1 MKERYRE
8 YAGSCFLPVLLLIAI
23 ALPAFVTAQ
32 EDNLYVER
40 IGSQEGLSAN
50 YVTSIFQDDD
60 GYIWFGTFGG
70 LNRYDGY
77 EIKEFTPNPQVPGSI
92 SGIRVF
98 TITDDKEGN
107 LWVGTTGKGL
117 NFYDRSTNKF
127 RVIQH
132 DPEDQSSL
140 LSNTISHLASD
151 QRNRMW
157 VATNEGLSVLDLSE
171 FKENEKPAFQHFQ
184 LDDEIERQ
192 FIQTV
197 FIDDSGNIWAS
208 SRRYLYRALDSDKP
222 VFKRISNLG
231 FTDTP
236 IESIV
241 QAASGELLVAG
252 GAGLFQQ
259 NAPGSEEFTKVGYL
273 TSISTM
279 AYDKRTDQLWVGAA
293 SGLHKFAIGRNG
305 ETPVKMSHYHYNPQD
320 PKSLSGDDVTALF
333 IDESRVVWAGTS
345 GGGVSKFDP
354 LRKKFYHHKNSSG
367 TYSLSGNTIRAVY
380 QDAAEQ
386 VWVGSDGGGL
396 NKSTTKLV
404 PNEESTFRHYS
415 VPNRVYAILEVNN
428 EIEHAMYFGS
438 ASGPGMFRKNLK
450 VANSDIEPLREM
462 AGSVFSLLEDR
473 RGSIWVGTYSE
484 GLFRWDPDKNEPG
497 GYRKTSIGF
506 AEDQE
511 GALPNH
517 IIRSLKE
524 DKSGNIW
531 IGTGGGLV
539 LLRAEDALSDHPQLT
554 VFRSIPGDSTSLSN
568 DYILPIYVAK
578 DGNIW
583 VGTFGGGLNR
593 FLPPTE
599 GEKARFKSY
608 GEKEGLI
615 NGVIKD
621 ILEDESGHLWISSN
635 NGISRFN
642 PEDDTFE
649 NFDVN
654 DGLQGDE
661 FGELAAF
668 QQQDGTMIFGG
679 VNGLSVFSPQ
689 AIKPNPIL
697 AKPMITGM
705 SILNKP
711 IEVGESRDGRIVLP
725 QQFGTLDKIELDYH
739 QNSLSFDLAALH
751 FATPKKNS
759 FAYKLDG
766 WDDDWIYTTADQRS
780 ATYTNLPHRSYTFML
795 KVSNSDQVWNEEILK
810 LGVVIH
816 PPFWKTT
823 IAYIFYGLLFLGFLY
838 LIRRYSIIDI
848 KEKNLIQLKKVDQ
861 EKTEELNQLK
871 LQFFTN
877 ISHEFRTPLT
887 LIAGPLENL
896 IRNQSSIAPDQRNQ
910 YYHLMYKNSKYL
922 LRLVNELLDFRRL
935 DQGQLSLRVSKNDVV
950 NYIEETV
957 APFEFLATKKQI
969 DFEVKAEERP
979 ITTWFAPEALEKIL
993 FNLLSN
999 AFKFTPEGGA
1009 IEVAISKTTADDR
1022 RFKTHL
1028 PGYGALL
1035 ITVKD
1040 TGIGIPSKQLKRVFD
1055 RFYKS
1060 TQAETANREGAGIGL
1075 AYTKSLVDRH
1085 HGLIDVVSKPGEGTT
1100 FYLRFALDKSVYHRS
1115 EIEQRDLDNY
1125 TPQADPV
1132 DYFMPD
1138 EQISDDELNELQLH
1152 TNRLV
1157 EKEDAENTPILLYID
1172 DNPDLRNY
1180 IRQSF
1185 SNDFRVIAADG
1196 GESGLEL
1203 ARTSSPDII
1212 ITDVM
1217 MPGIDGMEV
1226 LETLKNDP
1234 LTSHIPVIM
1243 LTAKDTEEGR
1253 LEGLKYGADGY
1264 VTKPFNYE
1272 ALQLQIINIV
1282 QHRDILRNRFRR
1294 EVITEPAEVTV
1305 TDSDEIFLRQA
1316 MDIVEDNMSNTE
1328 FSVDQLVKEMG
1339 VSRSKLYLKLKAL
1352 TGQSSSEFVRTV
1364 RLKRAVQLL
1373 ENSNYS
1379 VKEVMYM
1386 TGFNTASYFSKCF
1399 KRQFGIV
1406 PSEYVRQEKR
1416 ARMEE

>member
-8 YAGSCFLPVLLLIAI
+8 YAGSCFFLLLLLIAVG
-23 ALPAFVTAQ
+23 ASGFLAAQ
-32 EDNLYVER
+32 EDNLYIER
-40 IGSQEGLSAN
+40 IGSQQGLSAN

-60 GYIWFGTFGG
+60 GYIWLGTFGG

-77 EIKEFTPNPQVPGSI
+77 EVKEFKPDPQDPGSI
-92 SGIRVF
+92 SGIRIF
-98 TITDDKEGN
+98 AITDDQEGN

-117 NFYDRSTNKF
+117 NFFNRSTNTF
-127 RVIQH
+127 QVIKH
-132 DPEDQSSL
+132 DPDDPNSL
-140 LSNTISHLASD
+140 RTNTVNELVAD
-151 QRNRMW
+151 RRNRLW
-157 VATNEGLSVLDLSE
+157 VATNKGLSVLNLSD
-171 FKENEKPAFQHFQ
+171 FKEAEKPKFEHVE
-184 LDDEIERQ
+184 LEGETEKQ
-192 FIQTV
+192 FIQTI
-197 FIDDSGNIWAS
+197 FEDDSGNIWAATRKS
-208 SRRYLYRALDSDKP
+208 LYRALDGEKP
-222 VFKRISNLG
+222 VFKRIRTSS
-231 FTDTP
+231 FTHLR
-236 IESIV
+236 IESIL
-241 QAASGELLVAG
+241 QTASGELLVAG

-259 NAPGSEEFTKVGYL
+259 TSPNSEEFVKVSNF
-273 TSISTM
+273 TSVSTM
-279 AYDKRTDQLWVGAA
+279 AYDKHTDQLWVGAA
-293 SGLHKFAIGRNG
+293 SGLYKFAIGRNG
-305 ETPVKMSHYHYNPQD
+305 EFPLKLSHYRYDPQD

-333 IDESRVVWAGTS
+333 IDKSRVVWVGTS

-367 TYSLSGNTIRAVY
+367 TFSLSGNTIRAVY
-380 QDAAEQ
+380 QDSEQ
-386 VWVGSDGGGL
+386 HVWVGSDGGGL
-396 NKSTTKLV
+396 NRSTTKLV
-404 PNEESTFRHYS
+404 PHQESVFRHYA
-415 VPNRVYAILEVNN
+415 VPNRVYAIIEVNN

-438 ASGPGMFRKNLK
+438 ASGPGLFRKNMK
-450 VANSDIEPLREM
+450 VPNAPISPIREVG
-462 AGSVFSLLEDR
+462 GSVFSLLEDR
-473 RGSIWVGTYSE
+473 RGAFWIGTYSN
-484 GLFRWDPDKNEPG
+484 GLFRWVPDKDEPD
-497 GYRKTSIGF
+497 GYRKSGVGLT
-506 AEDQE
+506 
-511 GALPNH
+511 GAKGGVLPNQ
-517 IIRSLKE
+517 IIRSIEE
-524 DKSGNIW
+524 DNNGNLW
-531 IGTGGGLV
+531 IGTGEGLV
-539 LLRAEDALSDHPQLT
+539 LLRAEDALKDAPPLT
-554 VFRSIPGDSTSLSN
+554 IFKNIPGDSTSLTN
-568 DYILPIYVAK
+568 DYILPIYAAK
-578 DGNIW
+578 DGKIW
-583 VGTFGGGLNR
+583 IGTFGGGLNLFR
-593 FLPPTE
+593 PPTE
-599 GEKARFKSY
+599 GERAGFKSY
-608 GEKEGLI
+608 GEKEGLT
-615 NGVIKD
+615 NGVIKA

-635 NGISRFN
+635 NGLTRFN
-642 PEDDTFE
+642 PDEETFE

-654 DGLQGDE
+654 DGLQSDE
-661 FGELAAF
+661 FGELASF
-668 QQQDGTMIFGG
+668 QQEDGTMIFGG

-689 AIKPNPIL
+689 AIKPNPVL
-697 AKPMITGM
+697 AKPVITGM

-725 QQFGTLDKIELDYH
+725 QQFGKLDKIELDYH
-739 QNSLSFDLAALH
+739 QNSISFDLAALH
-751 FATPKKNS
+751 FATPEKNS

-766 WDDDWIYTTADQRS
+766 WDDDWIYTSADQRS

-795 KVSNSDQVWNEEILK
+795 KVSNSDQVWNEEVSE
-810 LGVVIH
+810 LGVVIN

-823 IAYIFYGLLFLGFLY
+823 GAYILYGLLFLGFLY

-848 KEKNLIQLKKVDQ
+848 KEKNRIELKKVDQ
-861 EKTEELNQLK
+861 QKTEELNQLK

-896 IRNQSSIAPDQRNQ
+896 IRNQSSIAPGERNQ

-935 DQGQLSLRVSKNDVV
+935 DQGQLSLQVSKNDVV
-950 NYIEETV
+950 SYIEETV
-957 APFEFLATKKQI
+957 APFEFLATKKRI
-969 DFEVKAEERP
+969 DFEVQAEERP

-999 AFKFTPEGGA
+999 AFKFTQEGGA
-1009 IEVAISKTTADDR
+1009 IKVTVGKTTGEDR
-1022 RFKTHL
+1022 RFNKHL

-1035 ITVKD
+1035 IKVED
-1040 TGIGIPSKQLKRVFD
+1040 TGAGISPKKLKRIFD

-1060 TQAETANREGAGIGL
+1060 TQSETANREGAGIGL
-1075 AYTKSLVDRH
+1075 AYTKSLVDLH
-1085 HGLIDVVSKPGEGTT
+1085 HGLIDVESTPGKGTT
-1100 FYLRFALDKSVYHRS
+1100 FFLRFALDKSVYQRS
-1115 EIEQRDLDNY
+1115 EIEQRDLSNY
-1125 TPQADPV
+1125 VPQADPV

-1138 EQISDDELNELQLH
+1138 ENISDKELNELQLT

-1196 GESGLEL
+1196 GEAGLEL

-1212 ITDVM
+1212 ISDVM
-1217 MPGIDGMEV
+1217 MPGKDGMEV
-1226 LETLKNDP
+1226 LESLKSDP

-1243 LTAKDTEEGR
+1243 LTAKDTEESR
-1253 LEGLKYGADGY
+1253 MEGLKYGADGY

-1316 MDIVEDNMSNTE
+1316 MDIVEENMSNTE

-1416 ARMEE
+1416 ARSQK